1 MPCALCGGT
10 DHDLNGGCLR
20 FKEGN
25 SMRVG
30 DRIKQVLTILEVG
43 GPQAGWQV
51 AAKTPDCE
59 SSNVHKYL
67 SRSVGLGLVTRT
79 KPDKLWLYA
88 VKPNWR
94 EIMAKQEKPKPPPPR
109 TIIRNMN
116 HGGLTQHLHG
126 VNFHG

>member
-1 MPCALCGGT
+1 
-10 DHDLNGGCLR
+10 
-20 FKEGN
+20 
-25 SMRVG
+25 MRVG